1 MKMYVVR
8 TEELLNPIYR
18 RDVMIVVQYVD
29 RIVLIIHDLT
39 VISKTVGLI
48 VEYLQATSYQL
59 GLY

>member
-39 VISKTVGLI
+39 VISKTVRLI